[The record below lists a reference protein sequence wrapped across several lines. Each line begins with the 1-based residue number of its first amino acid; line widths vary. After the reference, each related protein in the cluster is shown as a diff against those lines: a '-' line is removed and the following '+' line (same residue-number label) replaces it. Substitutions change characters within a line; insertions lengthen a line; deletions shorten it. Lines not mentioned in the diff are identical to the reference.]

1 MSPGNTPYT
10 YIHYKHLPGYN
21 DMKKIIRD
29 HACVPHDPYDPHY
42 NKRDGQNK
50 FFLRFIRYTV
60 NCLRAKYAPVSLPAI
75 EIRPITVK
83 YR

>member
-42 NKRDGQNK
+42 NKRDGPK
-50 FFLRFIRYTV
+50 
-60 NCLRAKYAPVSLPAI
+60 
-75 EIRPITVK
+75 
-83 YR
+83 